1 MENPCINLKSA
12 GQAPG
17 SDTAPLPALPGAG
30 ALNPPEN
37 APAVATKLM
46 ECPAASFT
54 DFLAAASEPET
65 ASAPAHRIRPQ
76 ESQGKAAPKHAAR
89 TAANTQSNLS
99 SPLMAGRAAAGGNA
113 LASTPVEPSAEGEGE
128 APPTPSNRQGFLWQ
142 QDGPAILEAAANPL
156 STFFYCL
163 PAAAPPAATGTGAE
177 TWLQAKLQET
187 AAPAACNGGNAESPT
202 VSSLRPQTPDLSASP
217 AKTMP
222 GGKATAP
229 ARQANRAGDSAPQ
242 MAASSPSTAI
252 STPPRFSTGSPASG
266 QNFNTEEAIPAQPVQ
281 VPMERLPGAIDT
293 ASAPSGGLI
302 FPAASRSAEASTLLP
317 AGAGGNPATAPAQ
330 VGNPVHG
337 STPGSVPGSAPGM
350 AKTAPSSTFPVAAP
364 APGASSDPNQGSAGS
379 QDVNALAPA
388 AGAQPTQETAQ
399 TAAAIIQTTPPRS
412 SNGFPVDNQTFKV
425 DEAIPP
431 QAAQVPMERIP
442 AALDTAL
449 TPSGDLILPADSGSP
464 GASTLLPSGAGGD
477 PTAAAA
483 GANSIQETAQTT
495 AASILTP
502 PGYAVSF
509 ADQPTTAT
517 ATAQRQ
523 NTGSIPA
530 GTPVPLRRAP
540 LANRPTFFAE
550 SGTSSDLVPLA
561 SEGRL
566 GAYSTFPAPSV
577 DPDLLAAS
585 ATPVAGNL
593 IPTILA
599 PYPPAIAVET
609 TNASG
614 GFDANSAFRPM
625 PTYAKATQPGT
636 FLIETTA
643 AEPSSESSS
652 PPPATGH
659 MGSIPGSL
667 SSLDINTLAMPDGA
681 RVSQK
686 TTPAAESSAPSL
698 AVPVAGNLATSPH
711 VLPAAQSFSAVEQS
725 IAPAKDQP
733 ANNTEATGI
742 LAPSQNQERAQKAP
756 DSAQAAPSLASQPAV
771 NPATTSAGSLF
782 SATPESTGIPNPA
795 NNESQE
801 PNPMTGLDSSP
812 LDTPSARNAEATKHG
827 TSPAQQAVDM
837 KNGAKMSQMNQEA
850 GQNLPR
856 EAAEL
861 IPPAGSAAPTPS
873 GKSPLK
879 TSANTT
885 ADSAGLF
892 LRQTPMESGV
902 QNPNPVPE
910 TSQPG
915 GSSGAA
921 MAAKVS
927 DLIAN
932 QAVDLKQGG
941 ASAMDLVVKTDRQTE
956 LHLKLR
962 QEGNTVV
969 VQARCEGGDWQQLS
983 THWESIKN
991 ALSPQGIQL
1000 APLERTPAP
1009 EMMATTSG
1017 WDQRHKSP
1025 SQAGTDS
1032 SEQRPAR
1039 RLAAN
1044 GPSQISSIPTTKP
1057 GGTRTQVPADRH
1069 FESWA

>member
-17 SDTAPLPALPGAG
+17 SDPAPLPALPGAG

-37 APAVATKLM
+37 APAIATKLM
-46 ECPAASFT
+46 ECPTASFT
-54 DFLAAASEPET
+54 DFLAAASEPEV
-65 ASAPAHRIRPQ
+65 ASAPAHPILPQ
-76 ESQGKAAPKHAAR
+76 ASQGKAAPKPAAR
-89 TAANTQSNLS
+89 TAANTQSNLG
-99 SPLMAGRAAAGGNA
+99 SPLMAGRAVAGGNA
-113 LASTPVEPSAEGEGE
+113 LASTPVEPPAEGEGEGE
-128 APPTPSNRQGFLWQ
+128 APPDPTDRQEYSWR

-156 STFFYCL
+156 STFFYCR
-163 PAAAPPAATGTGAE
+163 PAEAPPAATGTGAA

-187 AAPAACNGGNAESPT
+187 AT
-202 VSSLRPQTPDLSASP
+202 
-217 AKTMP
+217 P
-222 GGKATAP
+222 GGQATAP
-229 ARQANRAGDSAPQ
+229 ARQASRAGDSAPQ
-242 MAASSPSTAI
+242 MAASSPSTVI
-252 STPPRFSTGSPASG
+252 STPPQSSTGSLASG
-266 QNFNTEEAIPAQPVQ
+266 QNFNSEEAIPAQPVP
-281 VPMERLPGAIDT
+281 VPTERLAGAIDT

-302 FPAASRSAEASTLLP
+302 FPAASRSAETTSLLP
-317 AGAGGNPATAPAQ
+317 AGAGGHQATVAAQ
-330 VGNPVHG
+330 VGNTFLG
-337 STPGSVPGSAPGM
+337 STPVSLFGSAPGLTQ
-350 AKTAPSSTFPVAAP
+350 TAPASTFPVAAP
-364 APGASSDPNQGSAGS
+364 APGAASNPNQGSAGS
-379 QDVNALAPA
+379 LDSHALAPA
-388 AGAQPTQETAQ
+388 TGAQPTQATAQ
-399 TAAAIIQTTPPRS
+399 TPAAIIQTTLPRS
-412 SNGFPVDNQTFKV
+412 SNGFPVDNQTFQA
-425 DEAIPP
+425 DEAILP

-442 AALDTAL
+442 ASLDTAL
-449 TPSGDLILPADSGSP
+449 TPSGDLVLPSSSGSP
-464 GASTLLPSGAGGD
+464 GANAT
-477 PTAAAA
+477 
-483 GANSIQETAQTT
+483 QETAQTT

-502 PGYAVSF
+502 PGYTVRF

-540 LANRPTFFAE
+540 LATRPTILAE
-550 SGTSSDLVPLA
+550 SGTASDLAPLA
-561 SEGRL
+561 SAGRP
-566 GAYSTFPAPSV
+566 GADSTFPASSV
-577 DPDLLAAS
+577 VSVLPAAS
-585 ATPVAGNL
+585 ASPTAGNG
-593 IPTILA
+593 IPTRLA
-599 PYPPAIAVET
+599 PDPQANAVQAT
-609 TNASG
+609 DASG
-614 GFDANSAFRPM
+614 GLDASSGFQPM
-625 PTYAKATQPGT
+625 PADAKATQPGT
-636 FLIETTA
+636 SLIETTA
-643 AEPSSESSS
+643 AEPSSELSS
-652 PPPATGH
+652 PPPTAGNT
-659 MGSIPGSL
+659 GSIPGSL
-667 SSLDINTLAMPDGA
+667 SPLDIKAMAMAVDA
-681 RVSQK
+681 QVSQK
-686 TTPAAESSAPSL
+686 TAPAADSSAQALGTPS
-698 AVPVAGNLATSPH
+698 ANDLATRPH
-711 VLPAAQSFSAVEQS
+711 VLPAAHSFSAMEQS
-725 IAPAKDQP
+725 MAPAKDLP
-733 ANNTEATGI
+733 ANNTEATGV
-742 LAPSQNQERAQKAP
+742 LTPSQNQERDQQAT
-756 DSAQAAPSLASQPAV
+756 DSALAAPSLASQPAV
-771 NPATTSAGSLF
+771 NHSTPSPASPV
-782 SATPESTGIPNPA
+782 SATPESTGMPNPA
-795 NNESQE
+795 HIESQE
-801 PNPMTGLDSSP
+801 PNPVTDQDSSP
-812 LDTPSARNAEATKHG
+812 LDTPSARNAEVTKHG

-861 IPPAGSAAPTPS
+861 MPPAGSTAPIPS

-892 LRQTPMESGV
+892 LRQTPMEVGV

-921 MAAKVS
+921 MAAKVA

-1017 WDQRHKSP
+1017 WDQRHQSP